1 MTKAHAITMTKA
13 HAISPCHHHDGTL
26 AEVELREWDEQA
38 PVDSPCCVLSPAFP
52 PGSHP
57 ACVWLV
63 WTLRCLRCACERV
76 NLSSIG
82 TPLHSVW
89 RSHSLP
95 LSRHCR
101 VLLGPSALDSTRMA
115 AAWTLI
121 TGANRGIGFQLALD
135 LIARSDR
142 PLIIA
147 ARSQARQ
154 PAELWP
160 ARPTSNRCVG
170 AAA

>member
-1 MTKAHAITMTKA
+1 
-13 HAISPCHHHDGTL
+13 
-26 AEVELREWDEQA
+26 
-38 PVDSPCCVLSPAFP
+38 
-52 PGSHP
+52 
-57 ACVWLV
+57 
-63 WTLRCLRCACERV
+63 
-76 NLSSIG
+76 
-82 TPLHSVW
+82 
-89 RSHSLP
+89 
-95 LSRHCR
+95 
-101 VLLGPSALDSTRMA
+101 MA